1 MILVEELDVFE
12 DLLSEKHWTKLEDA
26 LSYIKTGTMKYKV
39 SQVIGDDTLYICSI
53 YPSLKKGSLV
63 AENYLLKFI
72 FVDREQSILPNIS
85 PLKVKN
91 NPNTIHTVGKVT
103 WKNPNRHLKYH
114 TVEILRC
121 SWEEILQKLESYL

>member
-63 AENYLLKFI
+63 AENYVLKFKI
-72 FVDREQSILPNIS
+72 IKLEGSILTSIS
-85 PLKVKN
+85 PLKAKN
-91 NPNTIHTVGKVT
+91 KRIKEYKDGFTLQRTGIQ
-103 WKNPNRHLKYH
+103 YH
-114 TVEILRC
+114 TVETIRC